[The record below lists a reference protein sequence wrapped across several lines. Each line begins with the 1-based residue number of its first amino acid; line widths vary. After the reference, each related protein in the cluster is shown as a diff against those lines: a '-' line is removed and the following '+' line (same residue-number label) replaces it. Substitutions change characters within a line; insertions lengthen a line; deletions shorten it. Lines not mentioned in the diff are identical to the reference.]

1 MILKQYPPGV
11 RRFYMKY
18 LYIITG
24 IALII
29 SYFKDNERTKKG
41 IKRGWKKFNKILPK
55 YLMLLMIISLV
66 LLISE
71 DFIVQN
77 LSHGNKYFGM
87 LASVMIGSITMM
99 PGFIAYPLAGI
110 LLEKGATYM
119 VLGGFVSSL
128 MLVGVVTYPIEKE
141 YFGKRATIIRNIFGF
156 AISIGIALSIGIFY
170 GEVFI

>member
-1 MILKQYPPGV
+1 MI
-11 RRFYMKY
+11 Y

-24 IALII
+24 LALIV
-29 SYFKDNERTKKG
+29 SYLKDKEKTKKG
-41 IKRGWKKFNKILPK
+41 IKKGWKKFTKILPK

-77 LSHGNKYFGM
+77 LSHGNKYIGM
-87 LASVMIGSITMM
+87 LASVVIGSITMM

-170 GEVFI
+170 GEVLIWIKENVIYSLFLSF

>member
-1 MILKQYPPGV
+1 M
-11 RRFYMKY
+11 RY

-24 IALII
+24 LTLIL
-29 SYFKDNERTKKG
+29 SYFKDKDKTKKG
-41 IKRGWKKFNKILPK
+41 VKRGWKKFNKILPK

-77 LSHGNKYFGM
+77 LSHGNKYIGM
-87 LASVMIGSITMM
+87 LASVVIGSITMM

-141 YFGKRATIIRNIFGF
+141 YFGKRATLFRNLMSF
-156 AISIGIALSIGIFY
+156 AIAAMIAIIAGIAY
-170 GEVFI
+170 GEVLI